1 MPENINAINREE
13 SVSVNAQIFREYDV
27 RGLVGQDLNEE
38 TVELLGKAFGT
49 YARSFGLDE
58 AIVARDNRP
67 SSGPYRDALVR
78 GITSTGCDV
87 IDAGEVPTPVF
98 YFSLQE
104 YRKQAGV
111 MITGSHNPPQYNGFK
126 LSRGHGTI
134 YGEEIQKLRQIIE
147 SGVFDTGEGSVSEAD
162 PVPAYLDYIG
172 NDVKPARKLKVVVDA
187 GNGVGGKVA
196 PRLLERLGCEVVELY
211 CDPDG
216 NFPNHFPDPTVPAN
230 LEDLQ
235 ALVASAGAD
244 IGIAFDGDADRIGA
258 VADDGRVI
266 WGDQLMIL
274 FSRDILE
281 SNPGGTIIFEVK
293 CSQALVEDV
302 QAHGGVPLMWK
313 TGHSLIEAK
322 IREEK
327 ALLAGEMSGHIYFA
341 DRYFGYDD
349 AIYSACRLVEYVAR
363 QGRQLSA
370 LMDDIPVYFAT
381 PELRIE
387 STEEEKWQ
395 IVDKVKEEFSR
406 DHEIIDIDG
415 VRVVF
420 PDGWGLVRAS
430 NTSPVVV
437 VRCEA
442 KTPQR
447 RDEIKELILSRLRQF
462 PSVAASLG

>member
-1 MPENINAINREE
+1 MT
-13 SVSVNAQIFREYDV
+13 VSVNPQIFREYDV
-27 RGLVGQDLNEE
+27 RGLVGQDLNEKV
-38 TVELLGKAFGT
+38 VELLGRAYGT
-49 YARSFGLDE
+49 YVQSFSYKE
-58 AIVARDNRP
+58 AVVGRDNRP
-67 SSGPYRDALVR
+67 SSKLYHDALIR
-78 GITSTGCDV
+78 GIVSTGINVLD
-87 IDAGEVPTPVF
+87 IGEIPTPVF
-98 YFSLQE
+98 YFSLHE
-104 YRKQAGV
+104 YSKQAGV

-126 LSRGHGTI
+126 LCRGHGTI
-134 YGEEIQKLRQIIE
+134 YGAEIQKLKAIIDAGE
-147 SGVFDTGEGSVSEAD
+147 FAAGEGSVSKSE
-162 PVPAYLDYIG
+162 PLPAYVDFIS
-172 NDVKPARKLKVVVDA
+172 NDVKLASSLKVVVDA

-196 PRLLERLGCEVVELY
+196 PQLLRRLGCEVIELY
-211 CDPDG
+211 CDLDG
-216 NFPNHFPDPTVPAN
+216 TFPNHFPDPTVPAN

-235 ALVASAGAD
+235 TVVTSEHAD
-244 IGIAFDGDADRIGA
+244 LGVSFDGDADRLGA
-258 VADDGRVI
+258 VADDGTIV

-281 SNPGGTIIFEVK
+281 NNPGGTIIFEVK
-293 CSQALVEDV
+293 CSQALVEDI

-349 AIYSACRLVEYVAR
+349 AIYSACRLVEFIAR
-363 QGRQLSA
+363 KKESLSQLMS
-370 LMDDIPVYFAT
+370 DIPRYFAT
-381 PELRIE
+381 PEMRIE

-395 IVDKVKEEFSR
+395 IVESVKKDFSR
-406 DHEIIDIDG
+406 DHEVIDIDG

-447 RDEIKELILSRLRQF
+447 RDEIQEMILSKLRQF
-462 PSVAASLG
+462 PSVVANFK